1 MGPQPTATL
10 GRDVLDRGPAR
21 LPGFAGAGSV
31 LVDGS
36 GGDFFRFIFAG
47 SALLEALLDVVV
59 LALSFGA
66 PGSLWHGHRPPVGS
80 VFCLSDR
87 PPAKQGSL
95 TSPERSPIMKPI
107 S

>member
-1 MGPQPTATL
+1 MGPQPTAAL
-10 GRDVLDRGPAR
+10 RRDVLDRCPAR
-21 LPGFAGAGSV
+21 LLGFTGTGSV
-31 LVDGS
+31 LVDRA

-80 VFCLSDR
+80 VFCLSGW
-87 PPAKQGSL
+87 PPAKQGAL
-95 TSPERSPIMKPI
+95 TSP
-107 S
+107 